1 MASRIDGGHPPSDRF
16 GIGRLTT
23 KLTGP
28 RRLALNAKHAGFAAP
43 VERFV
48 MQFTPDDV
56 KPFYTDGKRYIFHGD
71 CRDLLPKMRQV
82 GAVVTDPPYGINTKS
97 DGSGKLN
104 PWADYCNAAM
114 FYQWWIGECR
124 RAIVANGCLWTC
136 LNWRSIVTFQKAA
149 CDVAWPI
156 ESMLVWDK
164 CWIGPGGP
172 KGLRP
177 SYELVALF
185 PGIEFSIADRG
196 LPDVQRFKW
205 SSKKPHHPAEKPV
218 QLMKWLIETVPND
231 GAILDPFMGSGTTLR
246 AAKDLD
252 RAAIGIEVDERH
264 CETAAE
270 RLRQG
275 SLFAA

>member
-1 MASRIDGGHPPSDRF
+1 MRDNVKITGLPPVVLNYKTRADGNSGAF
-16 GIGRLTT
+16 
-23 KLTGP
+23 
-28 RRLALNAKHAGFAAP
+28 FCYAAFMDGLEP
-43 VERFV
+43 Y
-48 MQFTPDDV
+48 
-56 KPFYTDGKRYIFHGD
+56 YTDGERTIYHGD
-71 CRDLLPKMRQV
+71 CRELLPKIRHV
-82 GAVVTDPPYGINTKS
+82 GAVITDPPYGINTKS

-124 RAIVANGCLWTC
+124 RAVVDNGCLWSC
-136 LNWRSIVTFQKAA
+136 LNWRSVVTFQKAA
-149 CDVAWPI
+149 CDLGWPI

-177 SYELVALF
+177 SYELVALW
-185 PGIEFSIADRG
+185 PGLEFRIEDRG

-205 SSKKPHHPAEKPV
+205 SSRKPHHPAQKPV
-218 QLMKWLIETVPND
+218 GLMKWLIDTVPNE
-231 GAILDPFMGSGTTLR
+231 GPILDPFMGSGTTLR
-246 AAKDLD
+246 AAKDLN
-252 RAAIGIEVDERH
+252 RPAIGIEVDERH

-270 RLRQG
+270 RLRQE